1 MKTID
6 PDCISTSAE
15 KILQAATTLFA
26 ANNFNSVSIKQIAAA
41 SGCNSAL
48 ISYYF
53 GGKKNL
59 YQEVL
64 NSQAKIFFKLIEE
77 IRHKNISP
85 LQKLHNYVEAL
96 AAIQETSPHTIPLI
110 CRELLTPQPIFEK
123 FVKNKLYALHQ
134 FMTELV
140 TEAIE
145 NKEIN
150 TEILPTHVAFTLEST
165 MMFYFLMQKHVLELG
180 NYAPGHQGEYL
191 QQILNT
197 YIASLN
203 R

>member
-1 MKTID
+1 MMIGSEN
-6 PDCISTSAE
+6 IATSAE
-15 KILQAATTLFA
+15 KILQAATGLFA
-26 ANNFNSVSIKQIAAA
+26 MNNFNAVSIKQIAAA

-64 NSQAKIFFKLIEE
+64 NAQAIVFFKLIDDV
-77 IRHKNISP
+77 RKMDLSP
-85 LQKLHNYVEAL
+85 LGKLRHYVDAL
-96 AAIQETSPHTIPLI
+96 SKIQETNPETIPLI
-110 CRELLTPQPIFEK
+110 CRELLAPQPIFEK

-145 NKEIN
+145 LEEIH
-150 TEILPTHVAFTLEST
+150 TEIKPTHVAFTIEST
-165 MMFYFLMQKHVLELG
+165 IMFFFLTQNQVQELG
-180 NYAPGHQGEYL
+180 NYAPGEQGAYL
-191 QQILNT
+191 TQVLNT
-197 YIASLN
+197 YLASLSKE
-203 R
+203 

>member
-1 MKTID
+1 MMID
-6 PDCISTSAE
+6 PDSIATSAE
-15 KILQAATTLFA
+15 KILQAATGLFA
-26 ANNFNSVSIKQIAAA
+26 TNNFNAVSIKQIATA

-64 NSQAKIFFKLIEE
+64 NSQAVIFFKLIDE
-77 IRHKNISP
+77 IRKKEVSP
-85 LQKLHNYVEAL
+85 LQKLHDYVEEL
-96 AAIQETSPHTIPLI
+96 SAIQETSPHAIPLI

-145 NKEIN
+145 SQEIH
-150 TEILPTHVAFTLEST
+150 TEIKPTHIAFTLEST
-165 MMFYFLMQKHVLELG
+165 IMFFFLMQKHVCELG
-180 NYAPGHQGEYL
+180 NYAPGEQGEYL
-191 QQILNT
+191 QQVLNT
-197 YIASLN
+197 YIASLSN
-203 R
+203 